1 MTPNELRNEISRL
14 PKNILD
20 QLDVEAIIKLAE
32 LLNPLAELSESEFLT
47 TIDRISY
54 FGPPFGF
61 DGTPHFHSMMLGNL
75 HKTGED
81 AWKIA
86 FQEIDK
92 IKNFDPPFFPD
103 VITSRIIG
111 EWSWTELRRA
121 LNSPTMIKAVREKF
135 VRKYE
140 ANQKEFF
147 NIHTRVMLSSINE
160 EDHEDFKIPPR
171 RNDF

>member
-1 MTPNELRNEISRL
+1 MTSNELKNGITKL
-14 PKNILD
+14 PKNILE

-32 LLNPLAELSESEFLT
+32 LLNPLSDLSETEFLT

-75 HKTGED
+75 HKTGEE

-92 IKNFDPPFFPD
+92 IKNFDQPFFPD

-111 EWSWTELRRA
+111 EWSWTELRTA
-121 LNSPTMIKAVREKF
+121 LNAPTMIKTMREKF
-135 VRKYE
+135 IREYE
-140 ANQKEFF
+140 VQQKTFLD
-147 NIHTRVMLSSINE
+147 IHTRVMISSIKDE
-160 EDHEDFKIPPR
+160 E
-171 RNDF
+171 N